1 MHLLPSTNAGVIP
14 SLGSGLENL
23 EDLDLEDG
31 WCQICSKKDWFDTL
45 RLIWLPYAPVTGKNA
60 GKILS
65 LGNGL

>member
-31 WCQICSKKDWFDTL
+31 WCQIAQ
-45 RLIWLPYAPVTGKNA
+45 R
-60 GKILS
+60 KIGSTPCVLFGCLTHLS
-65 LGNGL
+65 QAKTQVKSSP